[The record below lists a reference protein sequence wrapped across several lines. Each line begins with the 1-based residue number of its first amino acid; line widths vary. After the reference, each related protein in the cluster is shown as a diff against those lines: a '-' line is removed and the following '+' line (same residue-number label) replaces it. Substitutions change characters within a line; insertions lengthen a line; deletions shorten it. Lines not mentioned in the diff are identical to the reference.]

1 MFKSAKKIIAAASIQ
16 LASLA
21 TPVSV
26 FADHVAGHKE
36 GITPTELTDVAAFS
50 IVDIV
55 RAIIQFILVVAFVLA
70 FIMLLIGG
78 IRWITAGGDEKAVGS
93 ARNMITA
100 ALIGLVVVLVAFA
113 LIKLVETF
121 FGVSIISGGVA
132 IPKVQQAP

>member
-1 MFKSAKKIIAAASIQ
+1 MFKKTRKFIIGAVSLGVALLFPASVLAIAPSGELVPSKIKGVDNI
-16 LASLA
+16 
-21 TPVSV
+21 VSV
-26 FADHVAGHKE
+26 
-36 GITPTELTDVAAFS
+36 
-50 IVDIV
+50 V

-100 ALIGLVVVLVAFA
+100 ALIGLVIVLVAYA

-121 FGVSIISGGVA
+121 FGFNIITGGVN
-132 IPKVQQAP
+132 IPQVNDVP

>member
-1 MFKSAKKIIAAASIQ
+1 MFKKAQKIIIPAVWGLVALTFPAAALAGVPGGNLVPNEIQ
-16 LASLA
+16 
-21 TPVSV
+21 PINNVVSV
-26 FADHVAGHKE
+26 
-36 GITPTELTDVAAFS
+36 
-50 IVDIV
+50 V

-100 ALIGLVVVLVAFA
+100 ALIGLVVVLVAYA

-121 FGVSIISGGVA
+121 FGVNIITGGVN
-132 IPKVQQAP
+132 IPTIN